1 MSRFVDPDGDPVSF
15 TASPTNPAIA
25 SVTSFGPSSFNVQAL
40 AAGTTNITVLLQ
52 DSRGGS
58 ATASISVTVTAPPAA
73 NQNPTFMI
81 EPSSMTMIVGDSQ
94 PVFLQFSDPEG
105 NPVTFTAA
113 SANPGI
119 AAVTIVDGTTFMVQG
134 VAVGSTTVTVTLND
148 GQGGSAVRNI
158 TITIN

>member
-1 MSRFVDPDGDPVSF
+1 
-15 TASPTNPAIA
+15 
-25 SVTSFGPSSFNVQAL
+25 
-40 AAGTTNITVLLQ
+40 
-52 DSRGGS
+52 
-58 ATASISVTVTAPPAA
+58 
-73 NQNPTFMI
+73 
-81 EPSSMTMIVGDSQ
+81 MTMIVGDSQ